1 MLSSPLRSGK
11 GLAFFSPFFPFFF
24 PPRLG
29 TSTIRH
35 PVRYLPT
42 RRTPAPRKKSSIAY
56 ESRKKCRVW
65 GQIITPAFHPCFFCT
80 PVPKKF
86 GVNGPWGVF
95 FFSRLSPRTCEG
107 TRFFFSH
114 LVRPFLRKTL
124 PLYRSHLYTY
134 FFHIFFFSSFDNRVV
149 VASRLKFQRLMPLRH
164 RLVAPCTL
172 QIK

>member
-24 PPRLG
+24 
-29 TSTIRH
+29 S
-35 PVRYLPT
+35 PT
-42 RRTPAPRKKSSIAY
+42 RHLHNSTSRSLPAHSSRPCPSKKKSSIAY

-107 TRFFFSH
+107 TRFFFFSPCSSLPEKDPAPISITFIHVFFSH
-114 LVRPFLRKTL
+114 
-124 PLYRSHLYTY
+124 
-134 FFHIFFFSSFDNRVV
+134 IFFSSFDNRVV